1 MESSSNFK
9 YLVSSKK
16 DLLWGVI
23 VDNVGNANILPQYE
37 CYPPLVGHPESYY
50 FNPDDGRIL
59 DNYQIVYISR
69 GQGSCV
75 FQNGEKLM
83 LSMGTLLIIP
93 PYTWH
98 SYSPDKET
106 GWHEYWIGLRGLDVD
121 NWFHNGCLDMVKR
134 VLDIGISEE
143 IIDCYDR
150 AQKIALEE
158 KVGYQQVLAG
168 LANTILSLALYHN
181 INVGLE
187 NDKNTHLMQE
197 ACKIVRE
204 NYLTGITSQ
213 EVAKLI
219 KMGYPSFRKMFKEYT
234 NISPAHYLM
243 ELKLQT
249 ARVLLMN
256 SNRSVKDIASYLHYK
271 DSLYFSALFRKYMGV
286 SPFAYRKMCNNL
298 RNDFDISI

>member
-1 MESSSNFK
+1 MYSKETIAAISTGMSNSGIGIVRISGEEAFQVIDK
-9 YLVSSKK
+9 IYKGKEVLSKVQSHTIHYGYIVDGKETIDEVLVSIMRAPRTFTGE
-16 DLLWGVI
+16 DTVEINCHGGVY
-23 VDNVGNANILPQYE
+23 V
-37 CYPPLVGHPESYY
+37 
-50 FNPDDGRIL
+50 
-59 DNYQIVYISR
+59 
-69 GQGSCV
+69 
-75 FQNGEKLM
+75 
-83 LSMGTLLIIP
+83 
-93 PYTWH
+93 
-98 SYSPDKET
+98 
-106 GWHEYWIGLRGLDVD
+106 
-121 NWFHNGCLDMVKR
+121 VKR
-134 VLDIGISEE
+134 VLDIGICED